1 MASFNI
7 LRLENGNNKQYDIVP
22 RSEIFRKISY
32 KTNLTTTAI
41 TLVDN
46 AQLFSNYPN
55 RKVYALETDDTFLNL
70 PYVVLNLICQV
81 KFNDNTTVDLN
92 VALQADRMMYSDRTT
107 YNGYRNVLFKA
118 AFLIDA
124 IVYVTIEQDSA
135 ALNIKIESALSSS
148 TELSDFTVKSLDSIY
163 LPNVDL
169 SVPNIEPEP
178 STV

>member
-1 MASFNI
+1 MASFNV
-7 LRLENGNNKQYDIVP
+7 LRLENGDNKQYDIVP

-32 KTNLTTTAI
+32 KTNLATTAI

-46 AQLFSNYPN
+46 AQIFSNYPN
-55 RKVYALETDDTFLNL
+55 KKVYALETLNTFLNL
-70 PYVVLNLICQV
+70 PYIILNLICQV
-81 KFNDNTTVDLN
+81 KFNDNTTADLN
-92 VALQADRMMYSDRTT
+92 VALQADRMTYSDRTT

-124 IVYVTIEQDSA
+124 IIYVTIEQDNV
-135 ALNIKIESALSSS
+135 LNIKIESALSSN
-148 TELSDFTVKSLDSIY
+148 TELSDFTVKTLDSIY